1 LQSLAYSTIDSRGLR
16 RRFRKGL
23 LDLSKICIFV
33 GPTRLQRIPDQAHIF
48 APAALGSVFRAVLA
62 GYKVICVIDGY
73 FGNVPSV
80 WQKEILFALKGGV
93 TVCGASSMGALRAA
107 ELHAFGM
114 VGFGW
119 VYRAFRRGVLQD
131 DDEVCVLHA
140 VPELNFEAL
149 SEAMV
154 NIRYSLKRMRNSRL
168 ISRESEMRI
177 ASSLKELHFSKRNL
191 PAVRSAFEH
200 EFGNQGAAKFA
211 LYENN
216 KVDIKGLDAQL
227 MLNAVLSSPIP
238 CKNDGWQFPATNHW
252 LKQFLAQDGDIPPIS
267 RWHPTCDPIA

>member
-1 LQSLAYSTIDSRGLR
+1 
-16 RRFRKGL
+16 

-33 GPTRLQRIPDQAHIF
+33 GPTRLQRIPVQAHLF
-48 APAALGSVFRAVLA
+48 APATLGSVFQAVLA
-62 GYKVICVIDGY
+62 GYKVICLVDGY

-80 WQKEILFALKGGV
+80 WHKEILFALKGGV
-93 TVCGASSMGALRAA
+93 TVCGSSSMGALRAA

-140 VPELNFEAL
+140 VPEMNFEPL

-154 NIRYSLKRMRNSRL
+154 NIRYSLRKMRNCGL

-177 ASSLKELHFSKRNL
+177 ASPLKELHFSKRNL

-211 LYENN
+211 LYESS
-216 KVDIKGLDAQL
+216 KVDIKSLDSEL

-238 CKNDGWQFPATNHW
+238 CKTDGWEFPATDHW
-252 LKQFLAQDGDIPPIS
+252 LSQFLAQNGDIPPIG
-267 RWHPTCDPIA
+267 RWHPAHQPTA

>member
-1 LQSLAYSTIDSRGLR
+1 
-16 RRFRKGL
+16 
-23 LDLSKICIFV
+23 LSKICIFV
-33 GPTRLQRIPDQAHIF
+33 GPTRLQRIPDQAHLF
-48 APAALGSVFRAVLA
+48 APATLGSVFQAVLA
-62 GYKVICVIDGY
+62 GYKVICLVDGY

-80 WQKEILFALKGGV
+80 WHKEILFALKGGV
-93 TVCGASSMGALRAA
+93 TVCGSSSMGALRAA

-140 VPELNFEAL
+140 VPEMDFEPL

-154 NIRYSLKRMRNSRL
+154 NIRYSLRKMRNRGL

-177 ASSLKELHFSKRNL
+177 ASPLKELHFSKRNL

-200 EFGNQGAAKFA
+200 EFGNQGAGKFA
-211 LYENN
+211 LYESS
-216 KVDIKGLDAQL
+216 KVDIKSLDAEL

-238 CKNDGWQFPATNHW
+238 CKNDGWEFPATDHW
-252 LKQFLAQDGDIPPIS
+252 LSQFLAQNGDIPPIG
-267 RWHPTCDPIA
+267 RWHPAHQPTA